1 MKYMYTVLNEEFQDQ
16 RGEKLCATFKLSK
29 HPEVSYNTRI
39 LNV

>member
-1 MKYMYTVLNEEFQDQ
+1 MRSFRIK
-16 RGEKLCATFKLSK
+16 GGKKLCATFKLSK